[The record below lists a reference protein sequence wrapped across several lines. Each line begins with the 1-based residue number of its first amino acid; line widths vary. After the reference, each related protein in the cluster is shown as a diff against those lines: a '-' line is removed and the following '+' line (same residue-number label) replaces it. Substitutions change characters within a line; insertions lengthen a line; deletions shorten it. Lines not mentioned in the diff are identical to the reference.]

1 MRLSRKELTALLLD
15 KVTREDYTKL
25 APLIENAQLLNASY
39 NKKDS
44 EQYAVI
50 DACIQRLSSL
60 ATNGDSEEA
69 LVNSIQALCEHLS
82 YGLHYNPLMH
92 RQAFI
97 MDKMRAAGYRISG
110 IGECYGLSHMAIQA
124 FFAGQLTVFYTRLQ
138 RIYDMPIEDFIDDFS
153 GLKEKRRQLLDS
165 GDTTEAQHVNDLIV
179 ELRAFFDS
187 TALTNR
193 PDRYLHDEDNLPLS
207 SKQLFHKTYPFT
219 QSIVL
224 EEPGKSI
231 TVQANF
237 SGAYTKAGLQRYLE
251 LFTKHASEIPF
262 ALNIICN
269 MHAMSLMYD
278 PDTTRWVFCDPNHLP
293 PQEFQSAQ
301 VLADAIFAR
310 IKDLFLEN
318 LIKDSTLVMGT
329 EITTAAEYAEDFGEK
344 FGALKQDEA
353 WIKLHKDQDSFVDYF
368 NLSPNQLYENY
379 YGENKLDLAASDK
392 IILELG
398 MQQKIASVVIDYALY
413 YGIDTF
419 INRQNSKLV
428 WVLSILPQDLQQQL
442 WEKLSDSSKINVIQ
456 SSYYSA
462 TQLQLFQ
469 SLPERYKF
477 TIFQQLD
484 VSIQAACLTAVTWE
498 ERLAVFTQHTLK
510 DKGVFLSQLNSTH
523 FNSLFNTFSKA
534 DKTAVF
540 DHLTPASQCKA
551 LLHES
556 PQERQRIWHTLPES
570 QQHAI
575 LSTGNDEDV
584 AELVFFL
591 VDTDQDKAFLA
602 CDANRQGHILVALN
616 KPEQLAIRHKL
627 LKKLSLE
634 QQANILSIGPDNV
647 FTYANY
653 KYLLSF
659 QFFKLLP
666 IEQRL
671 GVFLALSTEAQNNF
685 LYALRI
691 ENPDN
696 IPDDAHL
703 SGTDLIEMRDDLIKQ
718 LPLSAKQVMLNASRY
733 TNDDL
738 YQTFTADERQDILH
752 DLPPATQ
759 HAMLTSLIKAHELH
773 LASTLI
779 QSLSFEQK
787 LDIFKS
793 EMHHFKS
800 EMHHAKK
807 SDVLL
812 MLFESMSDKEQ
823 LTALATEIPN
833 QYGATID
840 YFLRRSSLEF
850 LRQSLNSFSINTRF
864 NCLRKNIYDYEALS
878 LNELKA
884 IIQDKIDLTIAQRT
898 KHRTVFDGIRIDIA
912 RAQEVCDLDELLE
925 ELDKLFDFE
934 PTEALDTFDTT
945 ALAPLDEQ
953 QVSHRENLL
962 TLDEIL
968 YKLTINRS
976 QLTSLALKRVWLSI
990 HPDKTTTDQA
1000 EFSATRRYIQSLQV
1014 CLSMNNLVPLH
1025 STPDIEALINEVLSG
1040 ITSEDEQF
1048 LLEKAAHTLGN
1059 LSNHSDT
1066 SPEFIEAA
1074 VRFIETNLASHQQ
1087 QKQSFT
1093 TTLKALSKAA
1103 SALAHIEERRVF
1115 KKDAARYQQEVTH
1128 TLATKTAPSS
1138 VIATGMGIFLKCP
1151 PSGTNKSKLDS
1162 EGSKK
1167 PAI

>member
-1 MRLSRKELTALLLD
+1 MRLSTKELTALLLD

-60 ATNGDSEEA
+60 ATHGDSEEA
-69 LVNSIQALCEHLS
+69 LVNSIQALCERLS
-82 YGLHYNPLMH
+82 YGLRDKPLMH

-124 FFAGQLTVFYTRLQ
+124 FFAGQLTVFYTRLR

-165 GDTTEAQHVNDLIV
+165 GDTTEAQRVNDLIV

-207 SKQLFHKTYPFT
+207 SKQLFHKTYPLT

-269 MHAMSLMYD
+269 MHSMSLMYD

-301 VLADAIFAR
+301 VLADAIFAH
-310 IKDLFLEN
+310 IKDIFFPEN
-318 LIKDSTLVMGT
+318 LIKNSTLVMGT

-368 NLSPNQLYENY
+368 NLSPKQLYENY

-392 IILELG
+392 IILELV
-398 MQQKIASVVIDYALY
+398 MQQQIARVVIDYALY

-419 INRQNSKLV
+419 INRQNSKLA

-442 WEKLSDSSKINVIQ
+442 WEKLSDSNKINVIQ
-456 SSYYSA
+456 SSYDSA

-498 ERLAVFTQHTLK
+498 ERLAVFTQHSLK
-510 DKGVFLSQLNSTH
+510 DKGVFLSGLNSTH
-523 FNSLFNTFSKA
+523 FNSLFNTLSKTE
-534 DKTAVF
+534 KRVVF
-540 DHLTPASQCKA
+540 DHLTPTSQCKA

-575 LSTGNDEDV
+575 LSKGNYEDV
-584 AELVFFL
+584 ADLLFFL
-591 VDTDQDKAFLA
+591 VDTDRDKAFLA

-634 QQANILSIGPDNV
+634 QQANILSIGPDTS
-647 FTYANY
+647 FTYASGN
-653 KYLLSF
+653 YLLSF

-671 GVFLALSTEAQNNF
+671 GVFLALSTKAQSNF

-691 ENPDN
+691 EYPSN

-718 LPLSAKQVMLNASRY
+718 LPLSAKQVMLNASSV
-733 TNDDL
+733 NADL
-738 YQTFTADERQDILH
+738 YQTFTADERQDTLH
-752 DLPPATQ
+752 DLSPATQ
-759 HAMLTSLIKAHELH
+759 HAMLTSLIKANELH

-793 EMHHFKS
+793 EMRYGMHFP
-800 EMHHAKK
+800 EEF
-807 SDVLL
+807 DVLR
-812 MLFESMSDKEQ
+812 MLFESMSDKEHV
-823 LTALATEIPN
+823 TALATEIPN

-840 YFLRRSSLEF
+840 YFLRRSSAEF
-850 LRQSLNSFSINTRF
+850 LRQSFNSFSINTRF

-898 KHRTVFDGIRIDIA
+898 KHRTVFDRIRIDIA
-912 RAQEVCDLDELLE
+912 RAEEVCDLDALLE

-934 PTEALDTFDTT
+934 PTEALDTFDAT

-968 YKLTINRS
+968 YKLALNRS

-1000 EFSATRRYIQSLQV
+1000 DFSATRRYIQSLQV
-1014 CLSMNNLVPLH
+1014 CLSMSNLVPLH
-1025 STPDIEALINEVLSG
+1025 STPDIEALINDVLSG

-1074 VRFIETNLASHQQ
+1074 ARFIETNLASHQQ

-1093 TTLKALSKAA
+1093 ATLKALSKAA

-1115 KKDAARYQQEVTH
+1115 KKDAARYQQAVTH
-1128 TLATKTAPSS
+1128 TLATKTALSS

-1151 PSGTNKSKLDS
+1151 PSGTNESKLDS

-1167 PAI
+1167 PEI

>member
-1 MRLSRKELTALLLD
+1 MRLSTKELTALLLD
-15 KVTREDYTKL
+15 KVERGDYRKL
-25 APLIENAQLLNASY
+25 APLLENAQLLNASY

-50 DACIQRLSSL
+50 DARIQRLSSL
-60 ATNGDSEEA
+60 ATHGDSEEM
-69 LVNSIQALCEHLS
+69 LVDSIQALCEHLS
-82 YGLHYNPLMH
+82 YGLRNTPLMY

-110 IGECYGLSHMAIQA
+110 MGECYGLSHMAIQA
-124 FFAGQLTVFYTRLQ
+124 FFAGQLTACYTRLQ

-193 PDRYLHDEDNLPLS
+193 PDRYLHDEDNLPLA
-207 SKQLFHKTYPFT
+207 SKQLFHKTYPLT
-219 QSIVL
+219 QSIIL
-224 EEPGKSI
+224 DEPGKFI
-231 TVQANF
+231 TLQANF
-237 SGAYTKAGLQRYLE
+237 AGAYTKAGVQCYLE

-262 ALNIICN
+262 ALNIICS
-269 MHAMSLMYD
+269 MHSMSLMYD
-278 PDTTRWVFCDPNHLP
+278 PDTTRWIFCDPNRLP

-301 VLADAIFAR
+301 ILADAIFAH
-310 IKDLFLEN
+310 IKDIFPEN

-329 EITTAAEYAEDFGEK
+329 EITTAAEHAKDFGEK
-344 FGALKQDEA
+344 FGVLKQDET

-368 NLSPNQLYENY
+368 NLSPKLLYENY

-392 IILELG
+392 IIFEEAG
-398 MQQKIASVVIDYALY
+398 MRQKIARVVIDYALY

-419 INRQNSKLV
+419 INRQNSELS

-442 WEKLSDSSKINVIQ
+442 WEKLSDTSKINVIQ
-456 SSYYSA
+456 LGYLSA
-462 TQLQLFQ
+462 EQLLLFQ
-469 SLPERYKF
+469 SLPKRYKS

-498 ERLAVFTQHTLK
+498 ECLAVFAQHTLK
-510 DKGVFLSQLNSTH
+510 DKGVFLSKLNSTH

-540 DHLTPASQCKA
+540 DHLTPTSQCKA

-556 PQERQRIWHTLPES
+556 PQERQRIWHTLSES

-575 LSTGNDEDV
+575 LFEGNVEDV
-584 AELVFFL
+584 AELLFFL
-591 VDTDQDKAFLA
+591 VDADRDKAFLA
-602 CDANRQGHILVALN
+602 CGSNRQGRILVALN
-616 KPEQLAIRHKL
+616 KPEQLAIRYKL
-627 LKKLSLE
+627 PEKLSLE
-634 QQANILSIGPDNV
+634 QQANILSIGPENF
-647 FTYANY
+647 FTAASSA
-653 KYLLSF
+653 YLLSF

-671 GVFLALSTEAQNNF
+671 RVFLALSTKAQVNF
-685 LYALRI
+685 LYALRT
-691 ENPDN
+691 ESPGD

-703 SGTDLIEMRDDLIKQ
+703 SGADLIEMRDDLIKQ
-718 LPLSAKQVMLNASRY
+718 LPLSTKQAMLNASWY
-733 TNDDL
+733 GNAKL
-738 YQTFTADERQDILH
+738 FQILTADERQDTLH
-752 DLPPATQ
+752 GLSPAMQ
-759 HAMLTSLIKAHELH
+759 HAMLTSLIETNELH
-773 LASTLI
+773 MASTLI

-793 EMHHFKS
+793 VMNYG
-800 EMHHAKK
+800 AK

-812 MLFESMSDKEQ
+812 MLFESMSDEEHV
-823 LTALATEIPN
+823 TALATELPN

-840 YFLRRSSLEF
+840 YFLSRSHLEF
-850 LRQSLNSFSINTRF
+850 LRRSFNSFSINTRF
-864 NCLRKNIYDYEALS
+864 NCLRKNIYAYEVLS

-884 IIQDKIDLTIAQRT
+884 IIQDKIDLTIAQCT

-912 RAQEVCDLDELLE
+912 RAQDVYHLDELLE

-934 PTEALDTFDTT
+934 PTEALDTFGTT

-953 QVSHRENLL
+953 QVSHREDLL

-968 YKLTINRS
+968 YKLKLNRS

-990 HPDKTTTDQA
+990 HPDKTTIDQA
-1000 EFSATRRYIQSLQV
+1000 EFSATQRYIQSLQV
-1014 CLSMNNLVPLH
+1014 CLSMSNLVPLH
-1025 STPDIEALINEVLSG
+1025 NTPDIEELINDVLSG
-1040 ITSEDEQF
+1040 ITFEDEQF
-1048 LLEKAAHTLGN
+1048 LLEKATLTLGN
-1059 LSNHSDT
+1059 FSNHSDT
-1066 SPEFIEAA
+1066 STEFIEAA

-1087 QKQSFT
+1087 QRQSFT

-1103 SALAHIEERRVF
+1103 SALAHIKERRVF
-1115 KKDAARYQQEVTH
+1115 QKDAARYQQEVAH
-1128 TLATKTAPSS
+1128 ILAAKTAPSS
-1138 VIATGMGIFLKCP
+1138 VIAIGMGLFSKITP
-1151 PSGTNKSKLDS
+1151 PGINESKPDS
-1162 EGSKK
+1162 EGTKK
-1167 PAI
+1167 PGLG